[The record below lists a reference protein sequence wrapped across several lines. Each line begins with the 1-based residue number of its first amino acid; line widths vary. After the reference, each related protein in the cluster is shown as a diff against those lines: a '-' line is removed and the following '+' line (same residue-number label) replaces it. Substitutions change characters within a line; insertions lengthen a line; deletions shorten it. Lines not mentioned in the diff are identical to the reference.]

1 MFWLLKS
8 TLPAF
13 ISLIVSYFINKNYE
27 LFEKKKNIL
36 WLFSFIWISF
46 FLIQYFVLGENSPI
60 SYRDNGDQALSRILH
75 DLNHHL
81 GGKFIHNIYGG
92 TDYYSLAGYFGAFL
106 ELEKIIFSIFPI
118 WIGIL
123 VHKFMLISIS
133 FFGAYLLFTRAFKF
147 KNIDSIFVSAF
158 LSIINPY
165 ATYQSLQHGIGF
177 AVIYFAIYIYL
188 YTTSNKYYFIY
199 TTVLSIIISI
209 SLSPLHSFQ
218 AILGGLILTA
228 FIKKPEKLKFSILSI
243 LILLLLVLINWSEV
257 LYGLST
263 YGELTSRIINNTNHM
278 TYFGGLYHIIKKGN
292 YCFINCNINIAPI
305 LIISII
311 TFAATLF
318 NYKTK
323 YLKMIL
329 FIIICNYLPNLG
341 WFLTDLFNLNKIKSM
356 NFYEYAYYLYIPISI
371 LALQIATENKN
382 FSKIPLVFL
391 FFAIMAVFYAKIEFF
406 KKIYFE
412 SQNKIHLVE
421 NLNKKEWAQNQLGR
435 TTTLFPREQFHPNF
449 AWVYGLETSDG
460 WQHFILKNY
469 QFYWDF
475 GILRKEQISDETR
488 YGADLYADKPELT
501 LARNENQQIYLNEF
515 IDLNLLA
522 LINNKYILSYDI
534 LEQQKVKKVSGP
546 DEAPYKT
553 IKSKEER
560 SFSFYIDQLK
570 KRSKYIKKPP
580 NINVYE
586 IENVSDRAFLPKEI
600 LKIESKFG
608 LNEKYNFMSK
618 NYKKNVTFSE
628 SADHIKATG
637 EITEVKKIKDGYY
650 INATI
655 DKEGVLILNSFY
667 NPYWKVK
674 VNNKYES
681 IINYSDIH
689 MGVKLNKG
697 KFDVKFIYDRPLLRE
712 KIMEKLKFF

>member
-1 MFWLLKS
+1 MNFLK
-8 TLPAF
+8 
-13 ISLIVSYFINKNYE
+13 
-27 LFEKKKNIL
+27 KKKNIL
-36 WLFSFIWISF
+36 WVFSFIWISF

-106 ELEKIIFSIFPI
+106 ELEKMIFSIFPI

-133 FFGAYLLFTRAFKF
+133 FFGAYLLFTRVFKF
-147 KNIDSIFVSAF
+147 KTIDSIFVSAF

-177 AVIYFAIYIYL
+177 AVIYLAIYIYL
-188 YTTSNKYYFIY
+188 YTTSNRYYFVY
-199 TTVLSIIISI
+199 TTFLSIIISI

-218 AILGGLILTA
+218 AILGGLILTT
-228 FIKKPEKLKFSILSI
+228 FIKKPEKLKFSIISI
-243 LILLLLVLINWSEV
+243 LILLLFVLINWSEV

-263 YGELTSRIINNTNHM
+263 YGELTSRIINNTNRM
-278 TYFGGLYHIIKKGN
+278 TNLGGLYHIAKKGN
-292 YCFINCNINIAPI
+292 YCFINCNFNIAPI
-305 LIISII
+305 VIISLI

-318 NYKTK
+318 NYKLK

-371 LALQIATENKN
+371 LALQISMENKK

-421 NLNKKEWAQNQLGR
+421 NLNKKEWAHNQLGR
-435 TTTLFPREQFHPNF
+435 TTTLFPYEQFHPNF

-469 QFYWDF
+469 QFFWDF
-475 GILRKEQISDETR
+475 GILRKKQISEETR
-488 YGADLYADKPELT
+488 YGADLYADKSELT
-501 LARNENQQIYLNEF
+501 LARNQNKQIYLNKY

-534 LEQQKVKKVSGP
+534 LEEQKIKKISGP
-546 DEAPYKT
+546 EEAPYQT
-553 IKSKEER
+553 IMSNEDR
-560 SFSFYIDQLK
+560 TLNFYLDQLK
-570 KRSKYIKKPP
+570 KRNKYLKKPP
-580 NINVYE
+580 NINIYE
-586 IENVSDRAFLPKEI
+586 IENASDRAFLPNKI
-600 LKIESKFG
+600 IKIENKLS
-608 LNEKYNFMSK
+608 LNEKFNFMSK
-618 NYKKNVTFSE
+618 NYTKNITFSE
-628 SADHIKATG
+628 TDNHKKAMG
-637 EITEVKKIKDGYY
+637 EITKVKKIKNGYFVK
-650 INATI
+650 AKI
-655 DKEGVLILNSFY
+655 DREGILILNSFY
-667 NPYWKVK
+667 NPFWRVI
-674 VNNKYES
+674 VNDQYKD

-689 MGVKLNKG
+689 MGVKLKEG
-697 KFDVKFIYDRPLLRE
+697 RYDIKFIYDRPLLRE
-712 KIMEKLKFF
+712 KLIEKFKFF